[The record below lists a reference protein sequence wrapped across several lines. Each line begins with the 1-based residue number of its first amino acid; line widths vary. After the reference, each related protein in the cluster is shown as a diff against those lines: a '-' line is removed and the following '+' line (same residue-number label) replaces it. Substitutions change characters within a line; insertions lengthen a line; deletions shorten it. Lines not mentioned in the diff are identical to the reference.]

1 MRPSK
6 LLLCSR
12 VNFSIN
18 MTYTIFFLNFF
29 MRLDPILTAV
39 NADTLASRIDKKKS
53 SPEKCIFF
61 LPIRFHFTLIL
72 KPQRPNACPI
82 LLLPRNSCM
91 NTICFFFNFR
101 LDFVVGLKIKFD
113 VATEMFKKS

>member
-1 MRPSK
+1 
-6 LLLCSR
+6 
-12 VNFSIN
+12 
-18 MTYTIFFLNFF
+18 

-61 LPIRFHFTLIL
+61 LPIRFHLTLIL

-82 LLLPRNSCM
+82 VTTLLR
-91 NTICFFFNFR
+91 
-101 LDFVVGLKIKFD
+101 VVIALLFLTKIKSADDFELIFWFIKKHYLS
-113 VATEMFKKS
+113 VALPTASFAPQPRQ